1 MINDT
6 PRSIIINGMYE
17 GNIGLIKCCVKV
29 VNIKD
34 DSVTYCVNNSN
45 IYNEMNITKFNQT
58 FLLINNY

>member
-6 PRSIIINGMYE
+6 PGSITINGMYE

-29 VNIKD
+29 VSIKD

-45 IYNEMNITKFNQT
+45 TYNEMNITKFNQT
-58 FLLINNY
+58 FSLINNY